1 MVFRLRSGWP
11 MECWP
16 RPRVAGMRPPG
27 PSSRLFPSIASTAC
41 PTTRQR
47 FCASMDLCTLPGTKT
62 GIQNNKDLIAR
73 KVGFKIA
80 LLADAVLLMKRAI
93 AQNTIIAGPDRGS
106 VADLIGQLGKGV
118 EIWV

>member
-1 MVFRLRSGWP
+1 MVEKGDGSMAEYMLYVGCHGVDDPNR
-11 MECWP
+11 
-16 RPRVAGMRPPG
+16 AGLVFAAARG
-27 PSSRLFPSIASTAC
+27 VH
-41 PTTRQR
+41 
-47 FCASMDLCTLPGTKT
+47 K
-62 GIQNNKDLIAR
+62 NKDLIAR